1 MPPPAP
7 RASASS
13 RTAPSTTAHTRSSWA
28 WSWPMPSKGGRRQA
42 ATGADAGGL
51 AEALSAVARVPAD
64 WVALGFSAA
73 DIERPLRRGVETERF
88 SELARR
94 QDELTPDELDELYRY
109 RLRRL
114 QARLRRLDR
123 VRASDD
129 EEGIRT
135 ALEDTDARIAELQ
148 RLEEL
153 RQAAGMPAG
162 YEVDLLAKTAAV
174 DRLLELSRR
183 RVPGLIAGSETP
195 PEQPAGNER
204 IREGAFRPTAQDVP
218 VYILAPRSIPSD
230 AVARNV
236 EAVAGQGARLHLVH
250 DATEVPREGAIPPLV
265 LNWGSA
271 EPIAADLVALNRPDA
286 VRISSD
292 QVESIRRLGDLAP
305 RTVAR
310 PDDTGLLGSERV
322 VAKRRHG
329 ARGTGKAVI
338 WADAGWSERVRY
350 DLFQEFIPERR
361 EYRVSV
367 LSGQIA
373 SAHLKQPPEG
383 TSPEDLRP
391 GWSFERAQVLPR
403 AVAATAREAARRI
416 GLDYAGVDVIED
428 LRSGRVYCLEA
439 NAAPG
444 MSEDTLRSVY
454 GHIQQTLRGRLARA
468 S

>member
-1 MPPPAP
+1 
-7 RASASS
+7 
-13 RTAPSTTAHTRSSWA
+13 
-28 WSWPMPSKGGRRQA
+28 MPSKGGRREA
-42 ATGADAGGL
+42 AGGIGAGGL
-51 AEALSAVARVPAD
+51 AEALSAAAQAPPD
-64 WVALGFSAA
+64 WAALGFSAA
-73 DIERPLRRGVETERF
+73 DLARPLQRGVETERF
-88 SELARR
+88 SDLARR
-94 QDELTPDELDELYRY
+94 QDELNPEELDELYRY

-123 VRASDD
+123 ERASED
-129 EEGIRT
+129 EEQIRA
-135 ALEDTDARIAELQ
+135 ALDDFDARLAEVRHLD
-148 RLEEL
+148 EI
-153 RQAAGMPAG
+153 RQAAGQPAG
-162 YEVDLLAKTAAV
+162 YEVDLASRTAAV
-174 DRLLELSRR
+174 DHLLELARR
-183 RVPGLIAGSETP
+183 RPPGLIAGADTP
-195 PEQPAGNER
+195 PDQPSGNER
-204 IREGAFRPTAQDVP
+204 VREGAFRPSAQDVP
-218 VYILAPRSIPSD
+218 VYVLVPRSIPSE

-250 DATEVPREGAIPPLV
+250 DAADVPRDGTVPPLV

-271 EPIAADLVALNRPDA
+271 EPLPADLVALNRPDA

-310 PDDTGLLGSERV
+310 PDDIGLLGSERV

-329 ARGTGKAVI
+329 ARGSGKAVI
-338 WADAGWSERVRY
+338 WSDAAWSERVRY

-367 LSGQIA
+367 LSGRVA
-373 SAHLKQPPEG
+373 SAYLKRPPEG
-383 TSPEDLRP
+383 ASPEDLRP
-391 GWSFERAQVLPR
+391 GWSFERAEALPR

-428 LRSGRVYCLEA
+428 LRTGRVYCLEA

>member
-1 MPPPAP
+1 
-7 RASASS
+7 
-13 RTAPSTTAHTRSSWA
+13 
-28 WSWPMPSKGGRRQA
+28 MPSKGGRREA
-42 ATGADAGGL
+42 VGGVGTGGL
-51 AEALSAVARVPAD
+51 AEALSAAAQVPPD

-73 DIERPLRRGVETERF
+73 DLARPLQRGVETERF
-88 SELARR
+88 SDLARR
-94 QDELTPDELDELYRY
+94 QDELNPEELDELYRY

-123 VRASDD
+123 VRASED
-129 EEGIRT
+129 EEETRA
-135 ALEDTDARIAELQ
+135 ALDDLDARLAEVRHLD
-148 RLEEL
+148 EI
-153 RQAAGMPAG
+153 RQAAGQPSG
-162 YEVDLLAKTAAV
+162 YEVDLSSRTAAV
-174 DRLLELSRR
+174 DHLLELSRR
-183 RVPGLIAGSETP
+183 RPPGLIAGADTP
-195 PEQPAGNER
+195 PDQLSGNER
-204 IREGAFRPTAQDVP
+204 IREGAFRPSAQDVP
-218 VYILAPRSIPSD
+218 VYVLVPRSIPSE

-250 DATEVPREGAIPPLV
+250 DAADVPRDGIVPPLV

-271 EPIAADLVALNRPDA
+271 EPLPADLVALNRPDA

-310 PDDTGLLGSERV
+310 PDDIGLLGSERV

-329 ARGTGKAVI
+329 ARGSGKAVI
-338 WADAGWSERVRY
+338 RSDASWSERVHY

-367 LSGQIA
+367 LSGRVA
-373 SAHLKQPPEG
+373 SAYLKRPPEG
-383 TSPEDLRP
+383 ASPEDLRP
-391 GWSFERAQVLPR
+391 GWSFERAEALPR

-428 LRSGRVYCLEA
+428 LRTGRVYCLEA

>member
-1 MPPPAP
+1 
-7 RASASS
+7 
-13 RTAPSTTAHTRSSWA
+13 
-28 WSWPMPSKGGRRQA
+28 MPSKGGRREA
-42 ATGADAGGL
+42 VGRIGAGGL
-51 AEALSAVARVPAD
+51 AEALSAAD
-64 WVALGFSAA
+64 QSPPDWAALGFSAA
-73 DIERPLRRGVETERF
+73 DLARPLQRGVETERF
-88 SELARR
+88 SDLARR
-94 QDELTPDELDELYRY
+94 QDELNPEELDELYRY

-123 VRASDD
+123 ERASED
-129 EEGIRT
+129 EEQIRA
-135 ALEDTDARIAELQ
+135 ALDDLDARLAEVRHLD
-148 RLEEL
+148 EI
-153 RQAAGMPAG
+153 RQAAGQPAG
-162 YEVDLLAKTAAV
+162 YEVDLASRTAAV
-174 DRLLELSRR
+174 DHLLELSRR
-183 RVPGLIAGSETP
+183 RPPGLIAGANTP
-195 PEQPAGNER
+195 PDQPRGDER
-204 IREGAFRPTAQDVP
+204 VREGAFRPSAQDVP
-218 VYILAPRSIPSD
+218 VYVLVPRSIPSE

-250 DATEVPREGAIPPLV
+250 DAADVPRDGTVPPLV

-271 EPIAADLVALNRPDA
+271 EPLPADLVALNRPDA

-310 PDDTGLLGSERV
+310 PDDIGLLGSERV

-329 ARGTGKAVI
+329 ARGSGKAVI
-338 WADAGWSERVRY
+338 WSDAAGRERVRY

-367 LSGQIA
+367 LSGRVA
-373 SAHLKQPPEG
+373 SAYLKRPPEG
-383 TSPEDLRP
+383 ASHEDLRP
-391 GWSFERAQVLPR
+391 GWSFERAEALPR

-428 LRSGRVYCLEA
+428 LRTGRVYCLEA

>member
-1 MPPPAP
+1 
-7 RASASS
+7 
-13 RTAPSTTAHTRSSWA
+13 
-28 WSWPMPSKGGRRQA
+28 MPSKGGRRQVA
-42 ATGADAGGL
+42 GDAGSGGI
-51 AEALSAVARVPAD
+51 AEVLSSAAQGPPD
-64 WVALGFSAA
+64 WAALGFSVA
-73 DIERPLRRGVETERF
+73 DLARPLQRGSEVERF

-94 QDELTPDELDELYRY
+94 QDELTPEELDELYRY

-123 VRASDD
+123 VRATED
-129 EEGIRT
+129 EDEIRT
-135 ALEDTDARIAELQ
+135 VLDDLDARIAEVQ
-148 RLEEL
+148 RMDEL
-153 RQAAGMPAG
+153 RQAAGLPAG
-162 YEVDLLAKTAAV
+162 YEVDLSTRAAGV

-183 RVPGLIAGSETP
+183 RVPGLIAGSDAA
-195 PEQPAGNER
+195 PEQPTGTER
-204 IREGAFRPTAQDVP
+204 IREGAFRPSAQDVP

-230 AVARNV
+230 AVAHNV

-250 DATEVPREGAIPPLV
+250 DATEVPRDGAIPPLV

-271 EPIAADLVALNRPDA
+271 EPMPTDLVALNRPEA

-310 PDDTGLLGSERV
+310 PDDTGLLGTDRV

-329 ARGTGKAVI
+329 ARGSGKAVI

-367 LSGQIA
+367 LSGQVA
-373 SAHLKQPPEG
+373 SAYLKQPPQG

-391 GWSFERAQVLPR
+391 GWSFERAEALPR

-428 LRSGRVYCLEA
+428 IRTGRVYCLEA